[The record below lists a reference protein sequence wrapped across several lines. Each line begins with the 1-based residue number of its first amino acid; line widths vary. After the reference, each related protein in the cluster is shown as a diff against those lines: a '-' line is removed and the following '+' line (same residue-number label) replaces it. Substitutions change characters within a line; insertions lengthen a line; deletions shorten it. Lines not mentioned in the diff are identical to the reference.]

1 MNARSSQPSKSRF
14 GLKDQSKDMSTVE
27 IVAVFTTLLHFTK
40 NMNII
45 PKVLEEKSVEC
56 LQQFKTRKCSLNQL
70 KHDKVSQG
78 ISRRVSEWLVV
89 NVHMVAKQATFAVTS
104 SLQTHH
110 IDTAS
115 VAGLENVCLKKG
127 PVIEGEKMGIASQL
141 RVISLSERG
150 SAYETFH

>member
-78 ISRRVSEWLVV
+78 ISRRVSEWMVV
-89 NVHMVAKQATFAVTS
+89 NVHMVAKQATLAVTFS
-104 SLQTHH
+104 FLLTDASHRHSLGCWFRKCLLEEG
-110 IDTAS
+110 
-115 VAGLENVCLKKG
+115 AGHRGGEDGHRQPAEGDLLVREGQCL
-127 PVIEGEKMGIASQL
+127 
-141 RVISLSERG
+141 
-150 SAYETFH
+150 